1 MAEIIDNVKVGLF
14 IKSLLKEKLMT
25 QDQLAEQLNITKAA
39 VSQNLNGKSAF
50 DIQNLVKIA
59 EIFNLTLDDL
69 IAARK
74 KPLDDGDEAEYL
86 KIIKRGLDKFKKHNK
101 DQLNLGLSDV
111 YGKLFI
117 DYLLELKLNDWIQYL
132 VSSDIPFVDPSY
144 HRFKKIMTT
153 VMIYVLKNNLET
165 PLGLI
170 KKFVSI
176 YGELTFE
183 SDADAKEFLTLLNQK
198 IHKDIASILIQEQT
212 MYQRNY
218 SFLSIKFPSVQQVY
232 YVNQI
237 WLFKQIS
244 DLKLFNLFLIYF
256 EKIIQ
261 PLLFLDQER
270 YFTILAQYEF
280 IEAITYMIKTLKPTS
295 KLEALGSKAL
305 EKVAEAL
312 CKNEELETIQEGFKK
327 QFIQDANK
335 LTTFAL
341 MNGFSSV
348 YEMMF
353 DQFFTRLNLKKIV
366 LTMTELSLFQVM
378 EKYPTLFEEK
388 LLSYVIDAIPLEKV
402 NDAQLKSL
410 VKLGARFSPMNANW
424 QTAKKM
430 NMLLNNSKGKTSL

>member
-1 MAEIIDNVKVGLF
+1 
-14 IKSLLKEKLMT
+14 
-25 QDQLAEQLNITKAA
+25 
-39 VSQNLNGKSAF
+39 
-50 DIQNLVKIA
+50 
-59 EIFNLTLDDL
+59 
-69 IAARK
+69 
-74 KPLDDGDEAEYL
+74 
-86 KIIKRGLDKFKKHNK
+86 
-101 DQLNLGLSDV
+101 
-111 YGKLFI
+111 
-117 DYLLELKLNDWIQYL
+117 
-132 VSSDIPFVDPSY
+132 
-144 HRFKKIMTT
+144 
-153 VMIYVLKNNLET
+153 
-165 PLGLI
+165 
-170 KKFVSI
+170 
-176 YGELTFE
+176 
-183 SDADAKEFLTLLNQK
+183 
-198 IHKDIASILIQEQT
+198 
-212 MYQRNY
+212 
-218 SFLSIKFPSVQQVY
+218 
-232 YVNQI
+232 
-237 WLFKQIS
+237 
-244 DLKLFNLFLIYF
+244 
-256 EKIIQ
+256 
-261 PLLFLDQER
+261 
-270 YFTILAQYEF
+270 
-280 IEAITYMIKTLKPTS
+280 MIKTLKPTS